1 MGGARPALRHIV
13 ALCGQF
19 GTPAVVTPNRAPNL
33 VQSAEDPKEGLDGL
47 DPEHGSVLVDAYLK
61 KEREELADTTQHR
74 VRHVLPSLMEAA
86 ERRSEMQHH
95 EMVSKLDALAH
106 RLARLEG
113 AK

>member
-1 MGGARPALRHIV
+1 MHDLGDGRQTLFVLAPPRLALPAPIYGTAAAGA
-13 ALCGQF
+13 
-19 GTPAVVTPNRAPNL
+19 
-33 VQSAEDPKEGLDGL
+33 E
-47 DPEHGSVLVDAYLK
+47 
-61 KEREELADTTQHR
+61 ADTTQHR